1 MQTKFTTS
9 VNIIRDADRDISYI
23 PTPNAVRTVNQIS
36 NDFKIG
42 IRSFDII
49 GAYGTGKSSFL
60 WAFQQSLAGRKKHF
74 GIKLI
79 DNPNYR
85 FINFVG
91 EFRSLID
98 TFAEYFAVEPSSN
111 PVNNLFS
118 EIYNSYHDLG
128 SKNPLLV
135 IVIDEFGKFLA
146 YAAEHEPEKELYF
159 IQQLAEFVNNPD
171 RNILLLTTL
180 HQNFDQYAYSL
191 TGSQKHEWTK
201 VKGRFRELT
210 FNEPP
215 EQLLFLAAEHA
226 QQKALSEKQEDGLQK
241 ALALFKEAKS
251 FNFNPDAVT
260 AIAQKLYPFELF
272 SANTLTI
279 LLQRYGQNERSLFSF
294 LESTDH
300 TGIIVHA
307 YENKSFYNL
316 SHVYDYLLFNF
327 YSFIN
332 SRYNE
337 DYLPW
342 KIIKST
348 IENAERTFDT
358 DIDAYVRIIKSIG
371 LLNIVSANGANLDR
385 DFLVNYS
392 ATCLGVAGAED
403 IIDELVNRKLI
414 FYRNYS
420 RRFILF
426 EGTDLDI
433 QLALIEAGNKVESI
447 VDITTL
453 LNKYYQLPPII
464 AKEVTYKK
472 GTPRLF
478 EYVISEEPKDLIPEG
493 EIDGFINL
501 IFNEKIDKEYVK
513 KYSLGQHE
521 AILYGFY
528 KNPRSIRDL
537 LFEIEKTK
545 KVIDENGDDIF
556 AIRELNNIMI
566 HQQNLLN
573 HKILNNFYSRK
584 KEVIWIYRGQE
595 IDIDSKKVF
604 NKRLSSISNDVY
616 DRAPTFMNELVN
628 KNKISASIHTAKR
641 LYFKALAN
649 HWDKPQL
656 NFPKDKFPP
665 EKTIYLS
672 LLESNGIQLY
682 SDVVNHEIAVNNNN
696 NFHFL
701 WEYSMQFLE
710 SAKVS
715 RRKISEFEALLKIK
729 PYKLKQGLIDFW
741 IPTFL
746 FIKRDD
752 FAIFGE
758 HGYIPYINDD
768 VLELVAK
775 YPDKYEIKTFD
786 IQGVKF
792 DLFNSYRLFLEQ
804 SQEEKITNSSFIQ
817 TIKPFITFYS
827 KLPDYSKHTKRLTK
841 EALNIREAI
850 IKSEE
855 PENTFFEVFPRALG
869 FTIDSLK
876 EESALQKYID
886 KLQSTIRELRT
897 CYDELVN
904 RVELFIQNEIIGE
917 ELPFEGYTL
926 SLQNRYSKLKKHLLL
941 PHQRKLVQRIDSALD
956 DKFAWLD
963 SIAQAICGSTLLK
976 MTDETELEFYEK
988 FKFIILELDSLTELS
1003 TSNYSEEREDLI
1015 SVEISSFAN
1024 GMNKKMV
1031 RLPKNKSQEVLDT
1044 EVNLRKTLSKDQ
1056 SINITALAN
1065 ILKEI
1070 LNK

>member
-9 VNIIRDADRDISYI
+9 VNIIRDAERDINYI
-23 PTPNAVRTVNQIS
+23 PTPNAVRTVNQIG
-36 NDFKIG
+36 NDFKVG
-42 IRSFDII
+42 IRSFEII

-79 DNPNYR
+79 DSPTYR
-85 FINFVG
+85 FINMVG
-91 EFRSLID
+91 EFRSLMAA
-98 TFAEYFAVEPSSN
+98 FAEYFSIDGKANSAN
-111 PVNNLFS
+111 AIFS

-128 SKNPLLV
+128 NQNPLLV
-135 IVIDEFGKFLA
+135 IVIDEFGKFLEF
-146 YAAEHEPEKELYF
+146 AAENEPEKELYF

-171 RNILLLTTL
+171 RNIILLTTL
-180 HQNFDQYAYSL
+180 HQNFDQYAYAL

-210 FNEPP
+210 FNEPA
-215 EQLLFLAAEHA
+215 EQLLFLAAEHV
-226 QQKALSEKQEDGLQK
+226 QQKTLNEKQEKELDQ
-241 ALALFKEAKS
+241 ALVLFKESRS
-251 FNFNPDAVT
+251 FTFNPDTVKT
-260 AIAQKLYPFELF
+260 IAKKLFPFELF
-272 SANTLTI
+272 SANALTI

-300 TGIIVHA
+300 TGIIAHA

-316 SHVYDYLLFNF
+316 AHVYDYLLFNF
-327 YSFIN
+327 YSFI
-332 SRYNE
+332 SSKYND
-337 DYLPW
+337 DYSAW
-342 KIIKST
+342 KIIKNT
-348 IENAERTFDT
+348 IESAERTFDT
-358 DIDAYVRIIKSIG
+358 NIDSYIKIIKSIG
-371 LLNIVSANGANLDR
+371 LFNIVSANGARLDG
-385 DFLVNYS
+385 DFLTDY
-392 ATCLGVAGAED
+392 ATICLGVSHAKEIISELAGK
-403 IIDELVNRKLI
+403 KLI

-420 RRFILF
+420 KRYILF

-433 QLALIEAGNKVESI
+433 QLALIEAGNKVDSI
-447 VDITTL
+447 VDVTTL

-478 EYVISEEPKDLIPEG
+478 EYVISEEPKDLVPEG

-501 IFNEKIDKEYVK
+501 IFSDKIDKEYVK
-513 KYSLGQHE
+513 KYSRNQQE

-528 KNPRSIRDL
+528 KNSRSIKDL

-545 KVIDENGDDIF
+545 KVIDENGDDKY

-573 HKILNNFYSRK
+573 YKILNNFYNPK
-584 KEVIWIYRGQE
+584 KEVIWIYKGEE
-595 IDIDSKKVF
+595 IDIESKKVF

-616 DRAPTFMNELVN
+616 DKAPTFINELVN

-641 LYFKALAN
+641 LY
-649 HWDKPQL
+649 
-656 NFPKDKFPP
+656 
-665 EKTIYLS
+665 
-672 LLESNGIQLY
+672 
-682 SDVVNHEIAVNNNN
+682 SDVVNHEITVNNNN

-701 WEYSMQFLE
+701 WDFSVQFLE

-715 RRKISEFEALLKIK
+715 RRKISEFESLLKVK

-752 FAIFGE
+752 FAIFGK
-758 HGYIPYINDD
+758 HGYIPTITDD
-768 VLELVAK
+768 ILEVVAK
-775 YPDKYEIKTFD
+775 YPDEYEIKTFD
-786 IQGVKF
+786 LQGVKF

-804 SQEEKITNSSFIQ
+804 GHEEKITNRSFIQ

-855 PENTFFEVFPRALG
+855 PETTFFEVFPRALG
-869 FTIDSLK
+869 FTIDGLK
-876 EESALQKYID
+876 DKAALQLYINN
-886 KLQSTIRELRT
+886 LQATIRELRT

-904 RVELFIQNEIIGE
+904 RVELFIQNEIIGQE
-917 ELPFEGYTL
+917 MSFEKYTV
-926 SLQNRYSKLKKHLLL
+926 SLQKRYAKLKKHLLL
-941 PHQRKLVQRIDSALD
+941 PHQRRLVQRIDSALD
-956 DKFAWLD
+956 DKYAWLD

-976 MTDETELEFYEK
+976 MTDEVEIELYEK
-988 FKFIILELDSLTELS
+988 FKFIILELDSLTEIS
-1003 TSNYSEEREDLI
+1003 KTNFSEEREDLI

-1031 RLPKNKSQEVLDT
+1031 RLPKSKQQEVLDT
-1044 EVNLRKTLSKDQ
+1044 EIGVRKILSKDQ
-1056 SINITALAN
+1056 AINITALAN
-1065 ILKEI
+1065 ILKEM